1 MFGTK
6 TTNTRSFSDATNQLI
21 RVHDLTS
28 GEQVVV
34 GRYTKGQNFGG
45 SDVWFRIGKDDTF
58 GFRPPRHHRRAGST
72 RRSATRSDGSGE
84 PCSAISATIFAETW
98 VYPYPASPVPT
109 PQGPRPRRDALVSC
123 LCRSGK

>member
-58 GFRPPRHHRRAGST
+58 GFVPR
-72 RRSATRSDGSGE
+72 
-84 PCSAISATIFAETW
+84 ATIDVPGQPVGLRHGLTAR
-98 VYPYPASPVPT
+98 ASHARPS
-109 PQGPRPRRDALVSC
+109 PRPSSPRPGCTRPARCRRPEARVHDANALVSC
-123 LCRSGK
+123 LCRCGK